1 MSKIFKWLLVIFF
14 TIIVT
19 LTIFWDVF
27 ASNSVN
33 IITRSEWWADESYRY
48 KDSSSWKDYFDNL
61 ATWNVTEET
70 DSEKK
75 AREKTSSINN
85 YLATKYNEEN
95 TLLETITK
103 ENWHELVWPIQKSNY
118 VKSIIVHH
126 TDTSSNSSL
135 DAIRSIYQYHALTK
149 WWWDIWYN
157 YLIWYDWEIFEW
169 RAWWDYVVWA
179 HTLRNNR
186 SSVWIAVIWK
196 YSDDEIT
203 DKQYESLKK
212 LVTYLSEKYWIDTT
226 KQVTYHRDC
235 NSKTCGF
242 YIEDLKNDAIVWHRD
257 AWLTSCPWNK
267 LYTQLQKLKKEV
279 WKLTSWFTYIKNK
292 SLAVATTKDD
302 WLSSKI
308 DKLSEHNLLTLLA
321 AIDYKI
327 DKTSNT
333 TNLKKLRTIVY
344 LKIQN
349 LQKSSSTQ
357 LAIKNSFDKTNYLS
371 VKLSYPDDKKIT
383 ITKWKNKYDIKVSS
397 GKLLVNNK
405 VTLDIV
411 NIKSLNWSYLEINSW
426 SRIPEWDTEKK
437 YNDNKFKWELILSVK
452 NWKLLVV
459 NNVLLSDYL
468 KGLWEVSDWDN
479 EEKIKTII
487 IAARTYARWYMTKA
501 IKFPWE
507 SYEWSDN
514 PDEFQR
520 YLWYSLELRS
530 PKIAKIVDETENQVI
545 TYNWDI
551 VKPWYFSQS
560 NWKTISYKDYC
571 KQNNANCKIINYP
584 YLTSVF
590 DPWSVW
596 KTKLWH
602 GVGISWAWA
611 TYLASKWWTE
621 EMIVKYYLKWVNVK
635 SM

>member
-1 MSKIFKWLLVIFF
+1 MSKIFKGLLVIFF
-14 TIIVT
+14 TIIVP
-19 LTIFWDVF
+19 LTIFGDVF

-33 IITRSEWWADESYRY
+33 IITRSEWGADESYRY

-61 ATWNVTEET
+61 ATGNVTEET
-70 DSEKK
+70 DAEKK

-85 YLATKYNEEN
+85 YLSTKYKEEN

-103 ENWHELVWPIQKSNY
+103 ENGHELVWPIQKSNY

-149 WWWDIWYN
+149 GWGDIGYN
-157 YLIWYDWEIFEW
+157 YLIGYDGEIFEG
-169 RAWWDYVVWA
+169 RSGGDYVVGA

-186 SSVWIAVIWK
+186 SSVGIAVIGK

-212 LVTYLSEKYWIDTT
+212 LVTYLSEKYGIDTT
-226 KQVTYHRDC
+226 KQATYHRDC
-235 NSKTCGF
+235 NSKTCSF
-242 YIEDLKNDAIVWHRD
+242 YIEDLKNDAIVGHRD
-257 AWLTSCPWNK
+257 AGLTSCPGNK

-279 WKLTSWFTYIKNK
+279 GKLTSGFTYIKNK
-292 SLAVATTKDD
+292 SLTVATTKDD
-302 WLSSKI
+302 GLSAKL

-344 LKIQN
+344 LKIQK

-357 LAIKNSFDKTNYLS
+357 LATKNSFDKTNYIS
-371 VKLSYPDDKKIT
+371 IKLSYPDDNKIT
-383 ITKWKNKYDIKVSS
+383 ITKGKNKYDIKVSS

-411 NIKSLNWSYLEINSW
+411 NIKSLNGSYLEISSW
-426 SRIPEWDTEKK
+426 IRTPEWDTEKK
-437 YNDNKFKWELILSVK
+437 HNDNKFKGELILSVK
-452 NWKLLVV
+452 NGKLLVV

-468 KGLWEVSDWDN
+468 KGLGEVSDGDN

-501 IKFPWE
+501 IKFPGE
-507 SYEWSDN
+507 SYEGSDN

-520 YLWYSLELRS
+520 YLGYSLELRS

-545 TYNWDI
+545 TYNGDI

-560 NWKTISYKDYC
+560 DGKTISYKDYC
-571 KQNNANCKIINYP
+571 KQNSANCKIINYP

-590 DPWSVW
+590 DPGSVG
-596 KTKLWH
+596 KTKLGH
-602 GVGISWAWA
+602 GVGISGAGA
-611 TYLASKWWTE
+611 TYLASKGWTE
-621 EMIVKYYLKWVNVK
+621 EMIVKYYLKGVNVK
-635 SM
+635 AM